1 MTIAIENTLML
12 GDQPLAYK
20 SWNNTSCARN
30 HGAQETIVA
39 LHGWLDNAASFD
51 LLAPMLAQK
60 HRVIAVDLAGHGL
73 SYHRSRDSGYNIWQD
88 LRDIDALVESLGLEH
103 FILMGHSRGAI
114 ISSIYAA
121 TLPQQVKSCI
131 LLDGFLPEPVA
142 PGNAPNQLAQALTD
156 NKVLT
161 SKQSRR
167 YSSRRE
173 ALGARMRGPLA
184 LSEEAATLVANRS
197 LTVKDGT
204 YFWRSD
210 MRLKGASEVKFSSE
224 QCRAFAEAIRCPTL
238 LLKAKERGVEVDSQ
252 LLAAVPNLEFRE
264 LPGGHHFHLEATSHQ
279 AVAAEI
285 LKFIA
290 A

>member
-1 MTIAIENTLML
+1 ML
-12 GDQPLAYK
+12 EGQPLAYK
-20 SWNNTSCARN
+20 SWGSTSCARN
-30 HGAQETIVA
+30 NSTQETIVA

-51 LLAPMLAQK
+51 LLAPLLAEE

-88 LRDIDALVESLGLEH
+88 LRDIDALVEFLGLEH

-114 ISSIYAA
+114 ISSLYAA

-131 LLDGFLPEPVA
+131 LLDGFLPEPVV
-142 PGNAPNQLAQALTD
+142 PENAPRQMAQALAD
-156 NKVLT
+156 SRVLT
-161 SKQSRR
+161 SKHSRR
-167 YSSRRE
+167 YPSRRE
-173 ALGARMRGPLA
+173 ALGARMRGSLA
-184 LSEEAATLVANRS
+184 LSEDAATLIANRG
-197 LTVKDGT
+197 LTAKDGT

-224 QCRAFAEAIRCPTL
+224 HCKAFAESIRCPAL
-238 LLKAKERGVEVDSQ
+238 LLKAKDRGVEVDSQ

-264 LPGGHHFHLEATSHQ
+264 LPGGHHFHLEANSHQ